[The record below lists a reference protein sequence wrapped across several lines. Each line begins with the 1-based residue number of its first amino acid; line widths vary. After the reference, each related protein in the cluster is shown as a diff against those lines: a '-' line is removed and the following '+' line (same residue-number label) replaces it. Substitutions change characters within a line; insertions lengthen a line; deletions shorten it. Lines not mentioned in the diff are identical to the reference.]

1 MVPRMHTASPKYPV
15 CPSLVPV
22 PEARPPQLAGAA
34 KCWVLPGELAQ
45 AVESGGT
52 LGCGQEG
59 QGRAGTG
66 RAQSSPAGLQAGVG
80 AHPGSEEAGGQSPE
94 ARASGWAAHPR
105 LEY

>member
-52 LGCGQEG
+52 LGLRPGRPREG
-59 QGRAGTG
+59 GHRAGTEQPCWAPG
-66 RAQSSPAGLQAGVG
+66 RS
-80 AHPGSEEAGGQSPE
+80 GGT
-94 ARASGWAAHPR
+94 PR
-105 LEY
+105 E